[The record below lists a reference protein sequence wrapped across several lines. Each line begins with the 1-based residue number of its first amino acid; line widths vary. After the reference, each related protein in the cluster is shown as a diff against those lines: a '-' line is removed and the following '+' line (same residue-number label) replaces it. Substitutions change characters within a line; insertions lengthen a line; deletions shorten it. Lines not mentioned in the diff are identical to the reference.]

1 MKFPMLNINGAKN
14 ETIEIS
20 DKIVKNK
27 VNHKLIKFVIDWQL
41 NRAKPRT
48 AKTKQRNQIR
58 GSTKKIIAQKGS
70 GGARHASKKAPLFV
84 GGGIAHGPKGSV
96 YKIKK
101 INKKVKK
108 LALAQTLS
116 KKTIDKNLFF
126 LADVKREIKKT
137 KEFNIFLKKNNISN
151 VLIISDLDSMKNIN
165 KSARNIKD
173 VKLIKDEGT
182 NIYDILKYKNI
193 LITSS
198 SAKKIQNRILNEKN

>member
-1 MKFPMLNINGAKN
+1 MKFPVLNIDGAKSDS
-14 ETIEIS
+14 IEIS
-20 DKIVKNK
+20 DKLVKLK